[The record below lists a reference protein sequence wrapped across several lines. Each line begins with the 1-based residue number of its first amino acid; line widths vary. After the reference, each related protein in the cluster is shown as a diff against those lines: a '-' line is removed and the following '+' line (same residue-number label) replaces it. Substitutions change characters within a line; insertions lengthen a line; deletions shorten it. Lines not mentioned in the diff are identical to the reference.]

1 MRDEAGAYQ
10 RVDNLRVADVTE
22 AWLLRPN
29 PLYKPRRV
37 DRGIIYHRDDIP
49 KVKYR
54 SVDEALKAVRILLRY
69 N

>member
-29 PLYKPRRV
+29 PLYRPRRIDV
-37 DRGIIYHRDDIP
+37 GKIYHRDDIP

-54 SVDEALKAVRILLRY
+54 SVDDALAAVRHLLRY